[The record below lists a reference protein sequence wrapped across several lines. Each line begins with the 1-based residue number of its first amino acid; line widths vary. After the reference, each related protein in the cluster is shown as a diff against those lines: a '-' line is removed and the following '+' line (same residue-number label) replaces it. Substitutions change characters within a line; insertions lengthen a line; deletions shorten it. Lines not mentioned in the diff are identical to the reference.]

1 MVVSY
6 KCRNPRCGQ
15 VDLKIPGYGVQALA
29 GKEGESVVRE
39 SCPAEG
45 SIGQGTIFIF
55 GMLQSP
61 LEIGLAPGLRVED
74 MSNRPAIK
82 LGDWRSI
89 YSFGCLIRET
99 EQTLLRLFSDGL
111 LSGTTHTCIGQE
123 ICQMSV
129 VRALTE
135 PGDVIF
141 SNHRNHGHFLTYS
154 GKFLGLIAEVMG
166 REDGVCGGIGGS
178 QHLAFGGFHSNGVQ
192 GGLTAIAVG
201 QAKAIQLRG
210 TSAISV
216 VIIGDGTL
224 GQGLVYESL
233 NLASTWNVPVLF
245 VVENNRIA
253 QTTPTSL
260 TVSGNIEA
268 RAAAFGLPTWRH
280 DDSAP
285 DFLERADA
293 VVQAVR
299 GSRKPGMLV
308 IDTFRM
314 GPHSKGDDLR
324 DPAELAAI
332 RDRDPLECLGRLLPA
347 WERQEIRD
355 NAVRTIEAATKCAVE
370 SPFAKTPIALKNIF
384 RPAAETPRRS
394 MKVSPAGG
402 NVRRSLNDSLRR
414 MLQEVPEV
422 ILLGED
428 MHDPYGGAFKV
439 TAGLSTDFSGRVIS
453 TPISEAGVVG
463 AGIGLAM
470 AGFRPIVEIMF
481 ADFVTL
487 AFDQIFNHAVK
498 FPGMFKD
505 VQVPIVIRTPAGG
518 RRGYGPTHSQNPEN
532 LLCGV
537 PGLTVVFP
545 SALHDSG
552 KLLERA
558 TLDWAYP
565 TVFMEHK
572 LVYGAVADRSEF
584 TTAEPSPDDPG
595 ADLFPTLVLGSSSPD
610 VTLVAYGGML
620 EIALASME
628 ALRAEELEVQLV
640 VPSLLSPFPAR
651 TLLGAMT
658 GRSCVVAIEESHS
671 EFGFGAELGAV
682 LQESGFQGK
691 FARVGTPPV
700 PIPAARSLE
709 ALVMPDRDRV
719 LDAALRLL
727 MN

>member
-1 MVVSY
+1 M
-6 KCRNPRCGQ
+6 
-15 VDLKIPGYGVQALA
+15 D
-29 GKEGESVVRE
+29 
-39 SCPAEG
+39 G
-45 SIGQGTIFIF
+45 SI
-55 GMLQSP
+55 LQSP
-61 LEIGLAPGLRVED
+61 LDIGND
-74 MSNRPAIK
+74 RPVLT
-82 LGDWRSI
+82 LGDWRNI

-129 VRALTE
+129 VRALPE
-135 PGDVIF
+135 PGDVVF

-154 GKFLGLIAEVMG
+154 GKFQGLIEEVMG
-166 REDGVCGGIGGS
+166 REGGVCGGIGGS

-201 QAKAIQLRG
+201 HAKAIQLR
-210 TSAISV
+210 TSPLEKSSAISV

-253 QTTPTSL
+253 QTTPTSQ

-268 RAAAFGLPTWRH
+268 RAAAFGVRCWRY

-285 DFLERADA
+285 DFLDKADA

-299 GSRKPGMLV
+299 KSRRPGMLV

-324 DPAELAAI
+324 DPAEMAAI
-332 RDRDPLECLGRLLPA
+332 RDRDPLEAIGQLLSPV
-347 WERQEIRD
+347 ERQEIRD
-355 NAVRTIEAATKCAVE
+355 HATRTIAEATRSAME
-370 SPFAKTPIALKNIF
+370 SPYAKSPIAVNNIF
-384 RPAAETPRRS
+384 ERAAGVPRLPL
-394 MKVSPAGG
+394 KVSPAGG
-402 NVRRSLNDSLRR
+402 NVRKSLNDSLRR

-422 ILLGED
+422 VLLGED
-428 MHDPYGGAFKV
+428 LHDPYGGAFKV

-505 VQVPIVIRTPAGG
+505 VRVPMVIRTPAGG

-558 TLDWAYP
+558 TLDWPYP

-572 LVYGAVADRSEF
+572 LVYGAVADKLDFRIV
-584 TTAEPSPDDPG
+584 EPSPDDPS
-595 ADLFPTLVLGSSSPD
+595 AVLFPTLVLGSSSPD
-610 VTLVAYGGML
+610 VTLVTYGGML

-640 VPSLLSPFPAR
+640 VPSLLSPFPKQ
-651 TLLGAMT
+651 TLLGAISE
-658 GRSCVVAIEESHS
+658 RSCVVVIEEAHS

-709 ALVMPDRDRV
+709 IQIMPDRDRV
-719 LDAALRLL
+719 LDAAMRLL
-727 MN
+727 MS

>member
-1 MVVSY
+1 M
-6 KCRNPRCGQ
+6 
-15 VDLKIPGYGVQALA
+15 D
-29 GKEGESVVRE
+29 
-39 SCPAEG
+39 G
-45 SIGQGTIFIF
+45 SI
-55 GMLQSP
+55 LQSP
-61 LEIGLAPGLRVED
+61 LEVGLEDATDRPVLKPGDHR
-74 MSNRPAIK
+74 N
-82 LGDWRSI
+82 I

-99 EQTLLRLFSDGL
+99 EQTLLRMFSDGL

-135 PGDVIF
+135 PGDVVF

-154 GKFLGLIAEVMG
+154 GKFQGLLEEVMG
-166 REDGVCGGIGGS
+166 REGGVCGGIGGS

-201 QAKAIQLRG
+201 HAKAIQLRG
-210 TSAISV
+210 GSAISV

-233 NLASTWNVPVLF
+233 NLASTWGVPVLF

-253 QTTPTSL
+253 QTTPSSHTL
-260 TVSGNIEA
+260 GGTIEA
-268 RAAAFGLPTWRH
+268 RAAAFGVQSWRY
-280 DDSAP
+280 DDAEP
-285 DFLERADA
+285 DFLHNVDA
-293 VVQAVR
+293 VVQSIR
-299 GSRKPGMLV
+299 RSRKPGMLV

-324 DPAELAAI
+324 DPAEMAAI
-332 RDRDPLECLGRLLPA
+332 RDRDPLEAIGRRLLPE
-347 WERQEIRD
+347 ERQEIQDHAARTIAEAARSATASPHAKSPIAT
-355 NAVRTIEAATKCAVE
+355 NHIFENRAHAVRNLKA
-370 SPFAKTPIALKNIF
+370 SPST
-384 RPAAETPRRS
+384 
-394 MKVSPAGG
+394 G
-402 NVRRSLNDSLRR
+402 NVRKSLNDSLRR
-414 MLQEVPEV
+414 MLQEAPEV
-422 ILLGED
+422 IVLGED
-428 MHDPYGGAFKV
+428 LHDPYGGAFKV
-439 TAGLSTDFSGRVIS
+439 TAGLSTDFPGRVIS

-470 AGFRPIVEIMF
+470 AGFRPIIEIMF

-537 PGLTVVFP
+537 PGLTVLFP

-558 TLDWAYP
+558 TLDWPYP

-572 LVYGAVADRSEF
+572 LVYGAVADKLDFSVVK
-584 TTAEPSPDDPG
+584 PSADDPG
-595 ADLFPTLVLGSSSPD
+595 ADLFPTLVLGSNAPD
-610 VTLVAYGGML
+610 VTLVTYGGML

-628 ALRAEELEVQLV
+628 ALRAEELEVQLI
-640 VPSLLSPFPAR
+640 VPSLLSPFPKQ
-651 TLLGAMT
+651 TLLGAIT
-658 GRSCVVAIEESHS
+658 KSCVVAIEESHS
-671 EFGFGAELGAV
+671 EFGFGAELGAA

-709 ALVMPDRDRV
+709 AQVMPDRDRV
-719 LDAALRLL
+719 LDAAMRLL
-727 MN
+727 IS